1 MQDELGPKGLQ
12 ILCFPC
18 DQFGGQELK
27 KNEEI
32 KKFVVDSF
40 GFKGLMMDKVDVNG
54 PNTSPVW
61 KFLKEQSGK
70 ADDVTWN
77 FAAKF
82 IVDKDGNVVER
93 NSNGAGASKA
103 KIESLL

>member
-1 MQDELGPKGLQ
+1 
-12 ILCFPC
+12 
-18 DQFGGQELK
+18 
-27 KNEEI
+27 
-32 KKFVVDSF
+32 
-40 GFKGLMMDKVDVNG
+40 MMDKVDVNG

-82 IVDKDGNVVER
+82 IVDKDGNVVVGR
-93 NSNGAGASKA
+93 RVARASTA
-103 KIESLL
+103 QHTHVMEECH

>member
-40 GFKGLMMDKVDVNG
+40 GFKGEKREPQLARSRQQHR
-54 PNTSPVW
+54 NTAV
-61 KFLKEQSGK
+61 
-70 ADDVTWN
+70 
-77 FAAKF
+77 
-82 IVDKDGNVVER
+82 
-93 NSNGAGASKA
+93 
-103 KIESLL
+103 